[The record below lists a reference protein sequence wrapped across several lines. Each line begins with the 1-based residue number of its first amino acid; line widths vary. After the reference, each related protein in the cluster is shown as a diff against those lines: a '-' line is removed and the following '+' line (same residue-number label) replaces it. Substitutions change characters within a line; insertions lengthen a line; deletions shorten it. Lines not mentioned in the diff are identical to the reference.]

1 MQKFELD
8 TIFFIKPSH
17 LNCIIFLQNTTD
29 SYQEW
34 TAAPDVSN
42 GPAGGRRKRSADLS
56 VFTSPT
62 AFIGTL
68 SDRSLPTDSTVLS
81 FKYTD
86 DVTGTDREPTVD
98 YVGSEMPVTRA
109 FSVTWVPP
117 ATSLHLTSQTPP
129 GDMTSDSSPLTQ
141 TASQVHISTQDARR
155 STRSATAYGVTGEGE
170 LM

>member
-1 MQKFELD
+1 MIQFY
-8 TIFFIKPSH
+8 FIKPSH

-56 VFTSPT
+56 AFTSPT

-129 GDMTSDSSPLTQ
+129 GDMTSDSSSLTQ
-141 TASQVHISTQDARR
+141 TARQVHISTQDARR
-155 STRSATAYGVTGEGE
+155 STRSATAYGVTGGGE